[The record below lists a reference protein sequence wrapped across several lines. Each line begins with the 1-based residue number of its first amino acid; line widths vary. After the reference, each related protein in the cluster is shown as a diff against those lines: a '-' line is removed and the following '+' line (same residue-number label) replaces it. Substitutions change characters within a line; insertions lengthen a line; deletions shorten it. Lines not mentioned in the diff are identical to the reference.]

1 MAREFVVRNFR
12 KSDRD
17 SVRNIAYDTAFM
29 GESADLFFDGRETL
43 ADFLTVYFTD
53 YEPQSCFVAEMNDS
67 VIGYLLGA
75 KSEKRQ
81 NAAFIKIIPRLI
93 IKSFFKGTPFRAKNM
108 KLSFHIFVSV
118 LRGEFGF
125 PDCTKLY
132 PALLHINVNKKYRG
146 IGIGRKLI
154 EIYIDYLKRE
164 NITGVHLTTKSE
176 NAVNFFKKMGFEV
189 FHKTRLS
196 YLRYLLKRSIE
207 LYILVKKL

>member
-1 MAREFVVRNFR
+1 MAREFVVRSFL

-17 SVRNIAYDTAFM
+17 SVRAIAYDTAFM
-29 GESADLFFDGRETL
+29 GESADLFFDGREIL

-53 YEPQSCFVAEMNDS
+53 YEPQSCFVAEMNNN

-93 IKSFFKGTPFRAKNM
+93 IKSFLKGAPFKVKNM
-108 KLSFHIFVSV
+108 KFSFHIFVSA
-118 LRGEFGF
+118 LRGEFNL

-132 PALLHINVNKKYRG
+132 PALLHINIDKKYRG

-154 EIYIDYLKRE
+154 ETYVDYLKRE
-164 NITGVHLTTKSE
+164 NITGVHLITKSE
-176 NAVNFFKKMGFEV
+176 NAVNFFKKMGFEL

-196 YLRYLLKRSIE
+196 YLRYLLKKDIE
-207 LYILVKKL
+207 CYILVKKL